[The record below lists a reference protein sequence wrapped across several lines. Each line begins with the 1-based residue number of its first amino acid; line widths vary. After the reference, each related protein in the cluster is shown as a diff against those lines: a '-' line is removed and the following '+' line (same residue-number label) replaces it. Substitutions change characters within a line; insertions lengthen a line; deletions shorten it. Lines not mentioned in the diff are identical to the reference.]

1 MEAQRLE
8 QRTNFDLEMMLAAGT
23 CPGIENYSRYLSGRN
38 PGEPPPTL
46 FEYLPDDALVF
57 TDESHIT
64 VSQIGAM
71 YKGDFRRKST
81 LAEYGFR
88 LPAAMDNRPLK
99 FEEFESLQNEII
111 YVSATPADYELEMCE
126 GVITEQIIRPTGLLD
141 PKIKIKPTKHQID
154 DLIDDAIQRFHERHG
169 EGIDRVF
176 LKHKIT
182 QAEKDIMVG
191 TASTTTA
198 TSTFGGITSIDYT
211 EGANYLPLPDSVI
224 AVQKVFKMDSSTISA
239 GMFNLKYQIFL
250 NDLYYYGAI
259 DLLNYGMVKSYLETL
274 DYMLNPDVQIR
285 FNKRIIDYT

>member
-1 MEAQRLE
+1 VAKPSSKEDLKEYALRKLGKPVLE
-8 QRTNFDLEMMLAAGT
+8 INV
-23 CPGIENYSRYLSGRN
+23 
-38 PGEPPPTL
+38 
-46 FEYLPDDALVF
+46 DD
-57 TDESHIT
+57 D
-64 VSQIGAM
+64 
-71 YKGDFRRKST
+71 
-81 LAEYGFR
+81 
-88 LPAAMDNRPLK
+88 
-99 FEEFESLQNEII
+99 
-111 YVSATPADYELEMCE
+111 
-126 GVITEQIIRPTGLLD
+126 
-141 PKIKIKPTKHQID
+141 QID
-154 DLIDDAIQRFHERHG
+154 DLIDDAIQLYHERHG

-259 DLLNYGMVKSYLETL
+259 DLLNYSMTKSYLETL
-274 DYMLNPDVQIR
+274 DYILNPDVQIR
-285 FNKRIIDYT
+285 FNKKNSRLYLDLNVKELTNDDFLILDCFRVVDPQSETNVYNDHWLKQYTTSLIKRQWGQNLIKFTGVKLPGGLELNGRQLYDDAVMELEKLDQKLMEEYAMPPLDFVG

>member
-1 MEAQRLE
+1 MAKPSSKEDLKEYALRKLGKPVLE
-8 QRTNFDLEMMLAAGT
+8 INV
-23 CPGIENYSRYLSGRN
+23 
-38 PGEPPPTL
+38 
-46 FEYLPDDALVF
+46 DD
-57 TDESHIT
+57 D
-64 VSQIGAM
+64 
-71 YKGDFRRKST
+71 
-81 LAEYGFR
+81 
-88 LPAAMDNRPLK
+88 
-99 FEEFESLQNEII
+99 
-111 YVSATPADYELEMCE
+111 
-126 GVITEQIIRPTGLLD
+126 
-141 PKIKIKPTKHQID
+141 QID
-154 DLIDDAIQRFHERHG
+154 DLIDDAIQRYHERHG

-285 FNKRIIDYT
+285 FNKKNSRLYLDLNVKELTDNHFLIIDCYRVVDPCLLYTSDAADE